1 MKKTLLQL
9 PGKYYFSQNAV
20 PIALRQVRGKTLSHP
35 HDYTGVPHWHDFSE
49 LVIITGGTGRQ
60 NINGVSYPVSAG
72 DVFVIA
78 GKTTHFFEEYGSLSI
93 ANIMFSDSVFRGVR
107 ESLNRIPGYHLI
119 FRFEPEL
126 RTGRAFHNT
135 LHLTRNALSYVMT
148 VLRKMET
155 EFANSAPGCEAAAA
169 SALLE
174 LIVFLSRASREKKAD
189 KSVSRLAGL
198 FGTLEASFREE
209 WTLARMAKYASMSV
223 NTLLRTFRAAAKQ
236 TPLHYLNSLRLN
248 AASLLLL
255 DSDRSISE
263 IAFSCGF
270 HDSNYFTKKFRNA
283 FGITPGAFR
292 KKHRE
297 ESR

>member
-1 MKKTLLQL
+1 M
-9 PGKYYFSQNAV
+9 S
-20 PIALRQVRGKTLSHP
+20 R
-35 HDYTGVPHWHDFSE
+35 E
-49 LVIITGGTGRQ
+49 
-60 NINGVSYPVSAG
+60 
-72 DVFVIA
+72 
-78 GKTTHFFEEYGSLSI
+78 GSLTNPSLGRWLFFPSDVANDSGNIDIEAAPTAPIFKNFLLSI
-93 ANIMFSDSVFRGVR
+93 VLKFSTDLLEDPLDLAVALGQ
-107 ESLNRIPGYHLI
+107 PGLDHLI

-155 EFANSAPGCEAAAA
+155 EFANTAPGCEAAAA

-174 LIVFLSRASREKKAD
+174 LIVLLSRASREKKAD

-198 FGTLEASFREE
+198 FCTLEASFREE

-236 TPLHYLNSLRLN
+236 TPIHYLNSLRLN

-270 HDSNYFTKKFRNA
+270 SDSNYFTKKFRNA